1 LTPAETDRRR
11 ARIAGS
17 WGLAAGALA
26 FFAVLLDFGTN
37 LRRTAL
43 SQPYASNFFELQADA
58 FRHGHL
64 YVPPGSLGIEG
75 FVHDGRT
82 YMYFGPLPALVRLP
96 VMLVTHDFDGHMTLV
111 MMAIAFSIYAVMV
124 ARLTWL
130 VRRLVLPGRSLG
142 LTDAF
147 LGAVFIALA
156 TGGTVLTFDA
166 SLPWAYHE
174 VYLWQSAI
182 VVSAV
187 YWMVRA
193 AEEPTWPALRW
204 LGFLAL
210 CAVFTR
216 TTGGFGLVVALLV
229 QGAWFW
235 LRPRTP
241 AHRQRAW
248 AMLAAGLVALGLGI
262 AYNLAKFGTP
272 FMFPL
277 QEQVWTAVNAHRR
290 EALLANGGG
299 LTGPQFFWTGLVNY
313 FSPTGIRFVSYFPWV
328 TLPAHNAQAYGGAVI
343 DQSYRTG
350 SVTAFSTLLLL
361 LALLALPVLVRDRRN
376 ADLRTLLPAL
386 LGTFLMTG
394 GVMGY
399 GYVAYRYT
407 SDFVPALVIFGLVGL
422 WGVVARVLGRLMAS
436 RRRPLRWAAPPLV
449 AGLVL
454 VTVFSIGANVSVG
467 YAAAATTYRGTPL
480 ADYVALQNRVSGGPG
495 TPFAS
500 LITQS
505 DSLPGAGVTDGLH
518 ITGACDELF
527 LNTGDVTQP
536 WVEVVGRNHVV
547 AVRTESRTLPQRVEL
562 WTVRSAGKTRSVWLQ
577 TDPHGRVRVYLHNEG
592 GRYYGPWVELAPR
605 QTMTVGMSVD
615 SSLGYL
621 EVSSSPGGFVGFV
634 PYEAWNGNWVNN
646 PGTIT
651 DKVTDPVASHGLVVQ
666 QVAGV
671 PPLLCE
677 RIAHDNGVELT
688 P

>member
-1 LTPAETDRRR
+1 LTVADQDRRR

-17 WGLAAGALA
+17 WGLVAGALA

-37 LRRTAL
+37 LGRTAL

-64 YVPPGSLGIEG
+64 YVPSGSLGIEG
-75 FVHDGRT
+75 FVHHGHT
-82 YMYFGPLPALVRLP
+82 YMYFGPLPALLRLP
-96 VMLVTHDFDGHMTLV
+96 VMLVTRDFDGRMTLA

-130 VRRLVLPGRSLG
+130 VRRLVLPGRPLSI
-142 LTDAF
+142 TDAT

-182 VVSAV
+182 LVSAV
-187 YWMVRA
+187 YWLIRA
-193 AEEPTWPALRW
+193 AAEPSWPALRW

-210 CAVFTR
+210 CAVLTR

-241 AHRQRAW
+241 THRARAW
-248 AMLAAGLVALGLGI
+248 ALVGAALLALAVGV

-277 QEQVWTAVNAHRR
+277 QEQVWTQVNAHRR
-290 EALLANGGG
+290 VALAANGGG
-299 LTGPQFFWTGLVNY
+299 LTGPQFFWTGLANY
-313 FSPTGIRFVSYFPWV
+313 FSPGGIRFVDYFPWV
-328 TLPAHNAQAYGGAVI
+328 TLPAHNARAHGGAVI

-361 LALLALPVLVRDRRN
+361 LSVLALPVLVRDRRN
-376 ADLRTLLPAL
+376 ALLRTAYPAL
-386 LGTFLMTG
+386 LGTFLVTG

-407 SDFVPALVIFGLVGL
+407 SDFVPALVLFGVVGL
-422 WGVVARVLGRLMAS
+422 WGVVARVLARLAAS
-436 RRRPLRWAAPPLV
+436 RRRPVRWAVAPVV
-449 AGLVL
+449 AGVSLL
-454 VTVFSIGANVSVG
+454 TVFAIGANMSVG
-467 YAAAATTYRGTPL
+467 YAAAATTYRGPPL
-480 ADYVALQNRVSGGPG
+480 ARYLALQNRLSGGPG

-500 LITQS
+500 LIGQS
-505 DSLPGAGVTDGLH
+505 GSLPAQGETDGLH

-527 LNTGDVTQP
+527 FNTGDATQP
-536 WVEVVGRNHVV
+536 WVEVAARNRVV
-547 AVRTESRTLPQRVEL
+547 
-562 WTVRSAGKTRSVWLQ
+562 TVRVGPRTAPARVPLWKVRAAGTTRAVWIQ
-577 TDPHGRVRVYLHNEG
+577 SDRHRGVRVYLHNEG
-592 GRYYGPWVELAPR
+592 GRYYGPWVSLGPS

-615 SSLGYL
+615 SALGYL

-634 PYEAWNGNWVNN
+634 PYEAWNRNWVNR
-646 PGTIT
+646 PGTVSNT
-651 DKVTDPVASHGLVVQ
+651 FPESWHGRGLFLQRVP
-666 QVAGV
+666 GV

-677 RIAHDNGVELT
+677 QIAHDNGIGLT